1 MVSPEKAA
9 QFAAIAAELDT
20 SIRDNCHSC
29 RASMQES
36 QQAAPQDPRRSRFLL
51 RLVVS
56 RVSHLFVGEKASMP
70 RSLIEGLDRY
80 LNKALGEIV
89 YEQLNGEANQLLY
102 NLNIDDD
109 KQMWEG
115 IRRVPQWRRFVDTIF
130 IRILFRFENF
140 PKCKRTFMNILAMT
154 MEEKSCFTFTEE
166 HFTLVFEA
174 LFSDLWGQMKNE
186 ETRIQWEFLFG
197 DGTVK
202 RISQILRQGLSRHL
216 AKQKPGVG
224 SEKS

>member
-1 MVSPEKAA
+1 MDRPGE
-9 QFAAIAAELDT
+9 
-20 SIRDNCHSC
+20 
-29 RASMQES
+29 
-36 QQAAPQDPRRSRFLL
+36 AAPHDPRRSRFLL

-56 RVSHLFVGEKASMP
+56 RVSHLFAGDKATMP

-80 LNKALGEIV
+80 LNKALGAII
-89 YEQLNGEANQLLY
+89 YEELNAEADQLLY

-115 IRRVPQWRRFVDTIF
+115 IRKVPQWRRFVDTIF

-140 PKCKRTFMNILAMT
+140 PKGKKTFMNILAMT
-154 MEEKSCFTFTEE
+154 MEERSCFIFGED
-166 HFTLVFEA
+166 HFHQVFEA
-174 LFSDLWGQMKNE
+174 LFSDLWIQIQRE

-202 RISQILRQGLSRHL
+202 RLGAILRQGLPRHL
-216 AKQKPGVG
+216 NKPGHQDDRDQK
-224 SEKS
+224 ERR